1 MATQQFSE
9 KYIPVRS
16 DTLNIC
22 DRLKQIDKTYFVLFN
37 RNSGKFE
44 IHSSAQ
50 TADSFCLELPFP
62 FLDERTVVY
71 ARKYRRERANEIM
84 KEIDFANEK
93 AEKEEAKKRSEG
105 LQVAMENAS
114 GGKK

>member
-1 MATQQFSE
+1 MATQNFSE
-9 KYIPVRS
+9 NYIPVKS

-22 DRLKQIDKTYFVLFN
+22 NRLKQIDKTYFVLFN
-37 RNSGKFE
+37 RATQKFE

-50 TADSFCLELPFP
+50 KDDTFCLELPFP

-71 ARKYRRERANEIM
+71 ARKYRRERIDEIM
-84 KEIDFANEK
+84 KEIDSANEK
-93 AEKEEAKKRSEG
+93 ADAEEAKKRRDA
-105 LQVAMENAS
+105 LAVAMENAS